1 MNFEWDDGNK
11 FKSVTKHEITNLE
24 AESMFADPGKV
35 VRLSKHGSGTEIRY
49 LCYAISNQGKL
60 LTTYFLIRNG
70 KIRIIGTRRARK
82 EEKDFYFSKQIK

>member
-11 FKSVTKHEITNLE
+11 LKSVTKHEITNLE

-49 LCYAISNQGKL
+49 LCYAVSNQGKFVNHL
-60 LTTYFLIRNG
+60 LLN
-70 KIRIIGTRRARK
+70 
-82 EEKDFYFSKQIK
+82 